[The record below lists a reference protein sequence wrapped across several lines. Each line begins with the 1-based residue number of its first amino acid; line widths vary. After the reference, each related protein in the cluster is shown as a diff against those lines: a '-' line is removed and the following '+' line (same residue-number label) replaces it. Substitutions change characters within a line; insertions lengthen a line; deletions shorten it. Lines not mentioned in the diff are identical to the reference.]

1 MAVNKKFKDTKV
13 GKFLIGERGLF
24 THLADAVPDSGF
36 LGVLKG
42 LISKDEGLLQQD
54 KEMALELLRMDQTE
68 LVEVTKR
75 WQSDMSSDSWLSKNT
90 RPVTL
95 MFLTFMTCL
104 FVVLDSSGE
113 AFSVG
118 QEWIDLLKTL
128 LTTVYVAYFGSRG
141 IEKFKQISTK

>member
-1 MAVNKKFKDTKV
+1 MAEKKKFRDTRV
-13 GKFLIGERGLF
+13 GNFLIGEKGLF
-24 THLADAVPDSGF
+24 ANLADAVPDKGI
-36 LGVLKG
+36 LGLLKG
-42 LISKDEGLLQQD
+42 LIVKDNSLTPED
-54 KEMALELLRMDQTE
+54 REMALKLLEIDQSE

-75 WQSDMSSDSWLSKNT
+75 WESDMTSDSWLSKNT

-104 FVVLDSSGE
+104 FVILDSSGKG
-113 AFSVG
+113 FSVE

-141 IEKFKQISTK
+141 IEKYKKISTK

>member
-1 MAVNKKFKDTKV
+1 MAVKKKFKDTKV

-24 THLADAVPDSGF
+24 THLADAVPDNGF
-36 LGVLKG
+36 LGLLKG
-42 LISKDEGLLQQD
+42 LITSDEGLPQQD
-54 KEMALELLRMDQTE
+54 KEVALELLRMDQIE
-68 LVEVTKR
+68 LLEVTKR

-104 FVVLDSSGE
+104 FVILDSSGQ